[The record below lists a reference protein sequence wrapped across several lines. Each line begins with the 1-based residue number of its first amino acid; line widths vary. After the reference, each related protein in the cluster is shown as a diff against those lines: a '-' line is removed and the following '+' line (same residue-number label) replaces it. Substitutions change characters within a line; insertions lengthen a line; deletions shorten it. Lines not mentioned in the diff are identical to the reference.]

1 MGQAQPE
8 SGWSLR
14 WTNRLLSPR
23 RVGAGWGG
31 FQDGQVVLSCPPRDL
46 RSPPS
51 PGQDACRDKKSL
63 GGLGTS
69 VGNAKVP
76 HREVPRDGRRP
87 ALRHLY
93 ITPAAPKAL
102 SKQPPAKPPAALHP
116 AEAAHL
122 GGCSPPAWSWGSLV
136 AQEAERL
143 CIAPLP
149 RLWAAVLASVHAMS
163 CTCDTQLLPH
173 PPRTWVGQVL
183 GCCDSQTWI

>member
-51 PGQDACRDKKSL
+51 PGQDARRDKKSL

-93 ITPAAPKAL
+93 VTPAAPKAL

-122 GGCSPPAWSWGSLV
+122 GGCSPPGL
-136 AQEAERL
+136 
-143 CIAPLP
+143 
-149 RLWAAVLASVHAMS
+149 
-163 CTCDTQLLPH
+163 
-173 PPRTWVGQVL
+173 VL
-183 GCCDSQTWI
+183 GKPGGAGSRAASHCTTAQAVGCSAGICSCHVLHLRHTASPPSPKNLGGAGPGLL